1 MTEAVDTIFEEI
13 KDLPS
18 DLHPFVRS
26 ILVTKLAA
34 NFEIQHDEVN
44 AQSAWKVNSAFAR
57 EELKNAD
64 QEGVFRRAV
73 LLATLPTHK
82 NPDVEWVYRWL
93 RGNGLAILQEDVM
106 RDKVIHLFDDPQ
118 KGAVL
123 TRVLHGFLDT
133 NVNGFTEQNLFEVP
147 EAYSQFVSFLV
158 VTSTYGENM
167 SEVRQKLLDHVVE
180 KWKDPEVCRVM
191 DMFGTISDTKEL
203 YEKYKRDKDWIMY

>member
-1 MTEAVDTIFEEI
+1 MTETVDSIFEKI

-26 ILVTKLAA
+26 ILVTKFAA
-34 NFEIQHDEVN
+34 NFETQHDEVN
-44 AQSAWKVNSAFAR
+44 AQSAWKANSAFAR

-64 QEGVFRRAV
+64 QEGVFHRAV

-203 YEKYKRDKDWIMY
+203 YEKYTRDKDWIMY